1 MPEPI
6 KIDEKGNITIK
17 INLKVFLKVIIILSL
32 AIGAGFL
39 PFQELTTSARICL
52 MIFIGA
58 AGQIR

>member
-39 PFQELTTSARICL
+39 PFQELTT
-52 MIFIGA
+52 
-58 AGQIR
+58 